1 MPRVLPQHTSQPIPE
16 HPHHNGLTSVALRV
30 CSKVQEYV
38 GEGIQN
44 GRVHGCTGYTHTKGE
59 RGLSLEFTDSIL
71 GKLKTAGIL
80 TRLVRCA
87 LALTHTPSHSRRRP
101 DITSS
106 HLELCGVIC
115 CGVACLTP
123 HSQTLSDP
131 LFHTPSLSHVSPT
144 PSLHILS
151 SLHRWTAS
159 PSCRP

>member
-87 LALTHTPSHSRRRP
+87 LAPHTHPHLKANEGNEGALDHIYILLIRP
-101 DITSS
+101 
-106 HLELCGVIC
+106 
-115 CGVACLTP
+115 
-123 HSQTLSDP
+123 
-131 LFHTPSLSHVSPT
+131 PSLRR
-144 PSLHILS
+144 L
-151 SLHRWTAS
+151 TAC
-159 PSCRP
+159 PSCRL